1 MARSI
6 HRITRRRFLA
16 TAAAASFLAA
26 CGDSGDGDD
35 TPATNTPTPPPD
47 PTGEPSPTSPAP
59 TETPTPALPSLE
71 EMAGQML
78 MLGFPGT
85 VLTAD
90 NPIVADIRERHI
102 GSVILFSLN
111 VATGGLRNIESP
123 GQVRALTQALQDTA
137 GGGLL
142 IAVDQEGGRVA
153 RLGPDHG
160 FPPTRSAAELGAS
173 GDPGVTRAAAGELAD
188 TLASVGVNFNIAP
201 VVDVNTNPANPVIGA
216 LERSFSADPAA
227 VTAHAAAFIEAHRE
241 RGIITSL
248 KHFPGH
254 GSSTGDSH
262 EGFVD
267 VTQTWDPLELGPY
280 RDLVAAGLADTVMVA
295 HVSNSN
301 WDPEYPASLS
311 PAVIQGM
318 LREDIGFDGPVVSD
332 DMGMGA
338 ITDHYS
344 IEESIRLAIEAG
356 NDILVFGGNLAGT
369 PEGIGPRAHAAI
381 VDLVRRGDIP
391 EERIADSYRRITAL
405 KARVA

>member
-1 MARSI
+1 MAHS
-6 HRITRRRFLA
+6 HRLTRRRFLA

-26 CGDSGDGDD
+26 CGSSDDDGDTRPTH
-35 TPATNTPTPPPD
+35 TPASPPGPTEAPSATPTA
-47 PTGEPSPTSPAP
+47 PAP
-59 TETPTPALPSLE
+59 SATPASPSLE

-85 VLTAD
+85 VLTPD
-90 NPIVADIRERHI
+90 NPIVADIRERHV
-102 GSVILFSLN
+102 GAVILFSQN
-111 VATGGLRNIESP
+111 VATGGPRNIQSP
-123 GQVRALTQALQDTA
+123 GQLRELCQALQDTA
-137 GGGLL
+137 GGSLL
-142 IAVDQEGGRVA
+142 IATDQEGGVVA

-160 FPPTRSAAELGAS
+160 FPATRSAAELGAT
-173 GDPGVTRAAAGELAD
+173 GDPEVTRAAAAEMAD

-201 VVDVNTNPANPVIGA
+201 VVDVNTNPANPIIGA
-216 LERSFSADPAA
+216 LDRSFSSDPAA
-227 VTAHAAAFIEAHRE
+227 VAAHAAAFIEAHHE
-241 RGIITSL
+241 RGILTSL

-267 VTQTWDPLELGPY
+267 VTPTWDPLELEPY
-280 RDLVAAGLADTVMVA
+280 RELVSAGLADTVMVA

-301 WDPEYPASLS
+301 WDPEHPASLS

-318 LREDIGFDGPVVSD
+318 LRNDIGFDGAVLSD

-338 ITDHYS
+338 ITGRYS

-369 PEGIGPRAHAAI
+369 PEGIGARVHAAI
-381 VDLVRRGDIP
+381 VDLVRRGDIA
-391 EERIADSYRRITAL
+391 EERIAESYRRISAL